1 MGYNFFMI
9 RFLNSAIAKKYS
21 GKTALVRIDL
31 NIEDADSRGFS
42 GGFTPMNHP
51 RIDAVI
57 PTIQLLLKHKVK
69 VVLLSHRGRPA
80 TPKVISYKLSVDS
93 SLSLVPFADIL
104 SQKLGVP
111 VTFIQNPNFQIIK
124 RQLQWSSRKVFL
136 LENLRFFPGEEQ
148 NDSRF
153 ARQLAGLGDFY
164 VNDAFAV
171 SHRAHASV
179 AAITKFLPSFGGLC
193 LEKELSSLDYVVKK
207 PAHPFTVILGGAKVG
222 DKLPILERFIK
233 KADNILLGSG
243 PACTFFLA
251 QGLPVG
257 QSLVD
262 RKVLPEV
269 KKLLKSK
276 KIHLPAEVHMAAR
289 KIVDIGP
296 RAIEEYAEIIRKSR
310 TILWNGPMGIFEREE
325 FAAGTKAMW
334 EAILANTRAR
344 VVIGGGETVAA
355 LRFARINADTN
366 ADRRGKYQR
375 KSAYK
380 ISVNPRLFISTGG
393 GAMLE
398 YLSGKKLPG
407 IACLAE
413 ARSGGGRH

>member
-1 MGYNFFMI
+1 VFCGKIEPMLK
-9 RFLNSAIAKKYS
+9 FLNPAVAKKYS

-31 NIEDADSRGFS
+31 NIEDADLCGSSDRS
-42 GGFTPMNHP
+42 MLVTHP
-51 RIDAVI
+51 KVEAVI
-57 PTIQLLLKHKVK
+57 PTIQLLLKHKIK
-69 VVLLSHRGRPA
+69 VVLLSHRGRP
-80 TPKVISYKLSVDS
+80 TIPKVVSCKLSVNGGF
-93 SLSLVPFADIL
+93 SLLPFADIL

-111 VTFIQNPNFQIIK
+111 VSFIQNLNFPIIK

-136 LENLRFFPGEEQ
+136 LENLRFLPGEEQ
-148 NDSRF
+148 NDSRL

-164 VNDAFAV
+164 VNDAFSV

-193 LEKELSSLDYVVKK
+193 LERELESLNYIMKK
-207 PAHPFTVILGGAKVG
+207 PSRPFTVILGGAKVG

-243 PACTFFLA
+243 PACTFFAA

-257 QSLVD
+257 HSIVD
-262 RKVLPEV
+262 RNSIPIV

-276 KIHLPAEVHMAAR
+276 KIRIPGDVNMVEH
-289 KIVDIGP
+289 KILDIGP
-296 RAIEEYAEIIRKSR
+296 GAIKEYAEVIRKSR
-310 TILWNGPMGIFEREE
+310 TILWNGPMGIFEDLR

-344 VVIGGGETVAA
+344 VVIGGGETLASLTTLMPA
-355 LRFARINADTN
+355 DYKRITTDT
-366 ADRRGKYQR
+366 YQR
-375 KSAYK
+375 KSASN
-380 ISVNPRLFISTGG
+380 ISVNPRLFLSTGG

-407 IACLAE
+407 IE
-413 ARSGGGRH
+413 ALVLSKSKG